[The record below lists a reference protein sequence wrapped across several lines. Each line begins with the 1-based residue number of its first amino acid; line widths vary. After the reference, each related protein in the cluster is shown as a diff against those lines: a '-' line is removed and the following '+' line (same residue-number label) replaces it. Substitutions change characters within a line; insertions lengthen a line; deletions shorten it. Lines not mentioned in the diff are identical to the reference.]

1 MIEVIVIIINPLRD
15 SPYPVLLL
23 PCALCTSTHV
33 HVISTWYMSVLYLCA
48 SLALCL
54 CEFGTL
60 AVLIVDMSALS
71 LVSVCMSDTWLFPT
85 LLSQSGGV
93 CLARSLPLRA
103 WHFGFLPVKQLLSL
117 VSVCLY
123 VRHVASP
130 NAATPQRWIVPCSL
144 FAFESLTLRFLNI
157 VSFNVA
163 VMFHIHVIVVPAN
176 NCCAAQFF
184 AKLCVTTN

>member
-48 SLALCL
+48 STRAIVFFV
-54 CEFGTL
+54 FGTL
-60 AVLIVDMSALS
+60 AVLVVDMSALS
-71 LVSVCMSDTWLFPT
+71 LVSVCVSDTWLFPT

-93 CLARSLPLRA
+93 CLTRSSPLRA

-130 NAATPQRWIVPCSL
+130 NAATP
-144 FAFESLTLRFLNI
+144 
-157 VSFNVA
+157 
-163 VMFHIHVIVVPAN
+163 
-176 NCCAAQFF
+176 
-184 AKLCVTTN
+184 